1 MQLDQPPGDPV
12 DHSRTTRQHAGE
24 SLKDGTNAPGLAAVA
39 VGVVAL
45 VAGLF
50 ALASGRVVVGLVAVI
65 LAALAGAAGIA
76 WLAYAHRRVRQAELR
91 WAAEYSDEP
100 APPPTS

>member
-1 MQLDQPPGDPV
+1 MEYPKNNPI
-12 DHSRTTRQHAGE
+12 DHARTTRQHAGE
-24 SLKDGTNAPGLAAVA
+24 SLKDGTNAPGLGAVA

-50 ALASGRVVVGLVAVI
+50 ALATGHVAVGLAAVI
-65 LAALAGAAGIA
+65 LAAVAGAAGLT
-76 WLAYAHRRVRQAELR
+76 WLARAHRRVRDAELQ
-91 WAAEYSDEP
+91 WAAKYSEEP